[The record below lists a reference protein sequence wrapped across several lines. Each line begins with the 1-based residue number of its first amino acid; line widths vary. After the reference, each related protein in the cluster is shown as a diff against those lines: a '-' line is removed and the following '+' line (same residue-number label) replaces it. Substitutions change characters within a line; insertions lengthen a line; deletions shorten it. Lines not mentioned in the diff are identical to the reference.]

1 MIIFFSCKFGN
12 IVDPLEISLLLQVT
26 CFYTAFAFTGHLVI
40 RSSFYCVLFLFTG
53 LFKVSFLESQG
64 SPLNT
69 LLSNLYFLI
78 LDSNSVYIKR
88 SHLLLLMLKIS
99 QCGRQD
105 SHHFHP
111 ADESLRSCCLSMV
124 IDLASGGSTSQPIC

>member
-1 MIIFFSCKFGN
+1 MKGRILELMRHRKALWQAWHTSETQVTVELNLRTMIQVLRGTTIIFFSCKFGN

-69 LLSNLYFLI
+69 LSNLYFLI

-88 SHLLLLMLKIS
+88 SHLL
-99 QCGRQD
+99 C
-105 SHHFHP
+105 
-111 ADESLRSCCLSMV
+111 
-124 IDLASGGSTSQPIC
+124 